1 MSTEHKHNLAQ
12 WNKDVKD
19 YMSKDRITNNCDLDK
34 EVLIHKIQSLTNKLI
49 KSIEKTLDEKELDI
63 LIQKINGLYIL
74 KKVVLLNKKSI

>member
-1 MSTEHKHNLAQ
+1 
-12 WNKDVKD
+12 
-19 YMSKDRITNNCDLDK
+19 MSKDRITNNCDLDK